1 MKITTLALALSLSTL
16 SVTALNASQI
26 QLETGFNEDITVTD
40 SLILTNFSD
49 TAEKAILVAGGS
61 DGQDGSGS
69 GVFDSQSWWELLFD
83 NA

>member
-16 SVTALNASQI
+16 SVTTLNASQI
-26 QLETGFNEDITVTD
+26 QLETGFDKNLAFSD
-40 SLILTNFSD
+40 SLILTDLRD
-49 TAEKAILVAGGS
+49 TGEKAILVAGGS

-69 GVFDSQSWWELLFD
+69 GVFGLDSWWGLLFG

>member
-16 SVTALNASQI
+16 SVTALNASQT
-26 QLETGFNEDITVTD
+26 QLEPGFNKNLTFSD
-40 SLILTNFSD
+40 SLILTDLSD
-49 TAEKAILVAGGS
+49 TGEKAILVAGGS

-69 GVFDSQSWWELLFD
+69 GVFGSQSWWELLFG